1 MTVKESPY
9 YKDRYQVDEVK
20 YDDEFEEYLKEVK
33 PEEIHVY
40 FGVDPDSG
48 LTLAQPDQTFLS
60 NYTIVQDKMYHILNE
75 TRLLKHPEEIE

>member
-48 LTLAQPDQTFLS
+48 LTLA
-60 NYTIVQDKMYHILNE
+60 
-75 TRLLKHPEEIE
+75 

>member
-1 MTVKESPY
+1 MQVLLTYFCKNKWIIVNCWTKR
-9 YKDRYQVDEVK
+9 DRYQVDEVK

-48 LTLAQPDQTFLS
+48 LTLA
-60 NYTIVQDKMYHILNE
+60 
-75 TRLLKHPEEIE
+75 